1 MKSFKEFN
9 EESEGPLNRA
19 EIAKRRFSDQRSKSK
34 DKETKKRQLDN
45 KKKGINTFNTQRTKL
60 NTTAFPKEKPQKV
73 IIKRE
78 IIDKTDNK
86 TKKKEKE

>member
-19 EIAKRRFSDQRSKSK
+19 EIAKRRFSDQRAKS
-34 DKETKKRQLDN
+34 KETKKRQLDN
-45 KKKGINTFNTQRTKL
+45 KKKGINTFNTQKTKL
-60 NTTAFPKEKPQKV
+60 NTIGLPKEKPKTV
-73 IIKRE
+73 TVKHKHE
-78 IIDKTDNK
+78 IVDK

>member
-45 KKKGINTFNTQRTKL
+45 KKRGGTTFNNHKTKL
-60 NTTAFPKEKPQKV
+60 NTIGIAKEKPQKV

-78 IIDKTDNK
+78 IIDKTKN
-86 TKKKEKE
+86 KEKE